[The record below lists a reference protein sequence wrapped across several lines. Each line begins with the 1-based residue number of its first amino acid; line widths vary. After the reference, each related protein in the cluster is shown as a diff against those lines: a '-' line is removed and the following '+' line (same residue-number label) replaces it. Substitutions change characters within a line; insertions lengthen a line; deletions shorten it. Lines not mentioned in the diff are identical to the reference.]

1 MNKGQYSS
9 RDRLIIFGRYPVP
22 GQTKTRLI
30 PALGP
35 AGAADL
41 QRRLT
46 ENILET
52 VRKFAMSR
60 EIGVEICFEGDSK
73 QKMRQWLGS
82 GEILSR
88 QVSGNLG
95 ERMQAA
101 FLDAFQRGVHRV
113 VLLGTDIS
121 QLRTDHLEQ
130 SFDALAENDLVIGPS
145 TDGGYWLI
153 GLNYPVDLFEGIKWS
168 TDTVFGQTLALAKE
182 QGLRVKIL
190 TPLTDIDTA
199 EDLKQELPGWSAKRP
214 DVSVVP
220 GASYEKTDLKAP
232 ATGKKPFLKK
242 IKNV

>member
-1 MNKGQYSS
+1 MNKSQYSS

-22 GQTKTRLI
+22 GRTKTRLI

-35 AGAADL
+35 EGAADL
-41 QRRLT
+41 QRWLT

-52 VRKFAMSR
+52 VRRFARPR

-101 FLDAFQRGVHRV
+101 FLDAFQRGADRV
-113 VLLGTDIS
+113 VLLGTDIP
-121 QLRTDHLEQ
+121 QIRTDHLEQ
-130 SFDALAENDLVIGPS
+130 AFDALVENDLVVGPS

-153 GLNYPVDLFEGIKWS
+153 GLNHPVNLFEGIKWS
-168 TDTVFGQTLALAKE
+168 TDAVFGQTLALAKE
-182 QGLRVKIL
+182 QELRVNKL
-190 TPLTDIDTA
+190 SPLKDIDTA
-199 EDLKQELPGWSAKRP
+199 EDLKQVLPGWSAKGP
-214 DVSVVP
+214 YVLLAP
-220 GASYEKTDLKAP
+220 GTSDGKTDLKASEQ
-232 ATGKKPFLKK
+232 T
-242 IKNV
+242 

>member
-22 GQTKTRLI
+22 GRTKTRLI

-52 VRKFAMSR
+52 VRRFARPR

-82 GEILSR
+82 GEVLSR

-101 FLDAFQRGVHRV
+101 FLGAFQRGANRV
-113 VLLGTDIS
+113 VLLGTDIP
-121 QLRTDHLEQ
+121 QIRTDHLEQ
-130 SFDALAENDLVIGPS
+130 AFDALAENDLVIGPS

-153 GLNYPVDLFEGIKWS
+153 GLNHPVDLFEGIQWS
-168 TDTVFGQTLALAKE
+168 TDAVFGQTLALANE
-182 QGLRVKIL
+182 QKLRVKL
-190 TPLTDIDTA
+190 LSSLKDIDTA
-199 EDLKQELPGWSAKRP
+199 EDLKQVLPGWAAGLKYRQS
-214 DVSVVP
+214 P
-220 GASYEKTDLKAP
+220 GRLMEKQ
-232 ATGKKPFLKK
+232 
-242 IKNV
+242 I